1 MKTSYGWRKVLAR
14 GRAVGSPHSDPEGHA
29 REDPTGALSAE
40 RQSGA
45 GTEIRLQAALVRAVK
60 VAPTTTPRCPA
71 LQGEDVR
78 FVPDSPV
85 EGGVYCELVSE
96 VGLRRLANK
105 ARFQGVY
112 G

>member
-1 MKTSYGWRKVLAR
+1 MKTSYGWRAMKTSYGWRKVLAR

-60 VAPTTTPRCPA
+60 VAPTTTPRCPCLSMPGA
-71 LQGEDVR
+71 
-78 FVPDSPV
+78 FIIM
-85 EGGVYCELVSE
+85 
-96 VGLRRLANK
+96 AT
-105 ARFQGVY
+105 AT
-112 G
+112 